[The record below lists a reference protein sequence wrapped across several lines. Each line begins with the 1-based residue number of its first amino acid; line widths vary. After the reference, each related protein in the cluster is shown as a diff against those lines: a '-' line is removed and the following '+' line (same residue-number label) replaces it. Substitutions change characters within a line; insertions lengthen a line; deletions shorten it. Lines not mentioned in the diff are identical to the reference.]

1 MMKSTAISMFSFAFF
16 FCLLALSR
24 GISFCPAKLKLPGS
38 CGANGNFDC
47 FLEWNSRCGASGMAS
62 KCRCDPAPRNQHLC
76 SCQVVC
82 GQCTTGKA

>member
-1 MMKSTAISMFSFAFF
+1 MKFTAFSMFSVAFF
-16 FCLLALSR
+16 LCLLTLSR

-38 CGANGNFDC
+38 CGPTGNYDC

-62 KCRCDPAPRNQHLC
+62 SCRCDPAPSNQRLC

-82 GQCTTGKA
+82 GQCGGTA